1 MSCDS
6 TRSDTGLTPR
16 RQAMLDASESP
27 IKPMQRLSPPR
38 RMPPSPYTSQEQ
50 PAPSMPSV
58 ADSIAQIAAKSQ
70 LPEPKVAALADL
82 KRAASSSPAT
92 LAASADRAKR
102 MNAMLEDTTAEL
114 EQAKVDQINVEWAER
129 AAHNDNYIEVQ
140 QRVVAVAADFEKR
153 KAAASTSHEKDEL
166 ARACSAAIT
175 EDMKFL
181 ATHRARHEQY
191 EADKFE
197 AVKLAQKKEYEEGS
211 SGGKEW
217 TEEEARAWQDKEQKL
232 QRNAAWLNEQ
242 QAKADQWSHWKGT
255 AKKQEAES
263 GEVPM
268 ETDGWQQSNW
278 SNYNWGGTQKG
289 KKGGGK
295 GAKGKLQEKLARIDA
310 YQQSSDA
317 TNPADRKQM
326 WSAWCKDVY
335 KIEEAVSC
343 TTLGG
348 GPQRQIWSENEV
360 AQIEA
365 TVNEGTA
372 LGRTLLNMRETLAEV
387 RHQSGYQAIASEK
400 SQTAAMNAQVR
411 IHGFSFGAPATNY
424 RWALVQQLVLDCGLE
439 TRDVKDV
446 QAEDKFGNLHKSCL
460 VEFRNGARAQAFIG
474 AMFAWYPQGKEVFDP
489 IELDAAADH
498 EARAQIEGW
507 NLWVTKVQPEETDLG
522 EKLFKAAL
530 SSVFEW
536 TAQSSVEKVWADNVI
551 AEDGI
556 PIAVLDFEE
565 VPGRVLVKVEA
576 SWETTFSCE
585 LMENFFFKAA
595 PRREI
600 ALMNRANADLE
611 NAGDNTPYVEIL
623 NRFAASLP
631 WLVTIVKY
639 TELGPEPLQS
649 LRRKTEEDNVVAAS
663 EGAKGKANGKSEED
677 EDDQED
683 KGAAGPGKNGGKGKG
698 KNKSKGKG
706 QGKRKGK
713 KDNSWIKQGADS
725 ESQASGTHDGAA
737 K

>member
-1 MSCDS
+1 M
-6 TRSDTGLTPR
+6 
-16 RQAMLDASESP
+16 
-27 IKPMQRLSPPR
+27 
-38 RMPPSPYTSQEQ
+38 
-50 PAPSMPSV
+50 

-102 MNAMLEDTTAEL
+102 MNAMLGETTAAL
-114 EQAKVDQINVEWAER
+114 EQAKIDQKNVEWAER
-129 AAHNDNYIEVQ
+129 AAHNDNYLEVQ
-140 QRVVAVAADFEKR
+140 QRVVATTADFEKR
-153 KAAASTSHEKDEL
+153 KAQASTSHEKDEL

-175 EDMKFL
+175 EDMKYL

-197 AVKLAQKKEYEEGS
+197 SVRLAQKKEYEDGS
-211 SGGKEW
+211 RGGTEW

-232 QRNAAWLNEQ
+232 QRKSQ
-242 QAKADQWSHWKGT
+242 WKGT
-255 AKKQEAES
+255 AKKEETES
-263 GEVPM
+263 GEAPM
-268 ETDGWQQSNW
+268 ETDKSDGWQQSNW
-278 SNYNWGGTQKG
+278 YNSNWNEHQRG

-295 GAKGKLQEKLARIDA
+295 GSKGKLQEKLARIEA
-310 YQQSSDA
+310 YQQSSEV

-335 KIEEAVSC
+335 KIDQAVSC

-348 GPQRQIWSENEV
+348 GPQRQIRSVDEA

-365 TVNEGTA
+365 TINEGTA
-372 LGRTLLNMRETLAEV
+372 LGITLSNLRETLAEV
-387 RHQSGYQAIASEK
+387 KHQSGYQAKANEK
-400 SQTAAMNAQVR
+400 SQTAALNAQVR
-411 IHGFSFGAPATNY
+411 IHGFAFGIPARDN

-489 IELDAAADH
+489 IELAAAPDH

-507 NLWVTKVQPEETDLG
+507 NLWVTKVQPETTDLE

-536 TAQSSVEKVWADNVI
+536 TAQDSVEKVWTDNVI

-556 PIAVLDFEE
+556 PIAVLDFTE

-585 LMENFFFKAA
+585 LLENFFFKAA

-600 ALMNRANADLE
+600 ALMNRAKADLE
-611 NAGDNTPYVEIL
+611 NAGDNTQYVEIL

-631 WLVTIVKY
+631 WWVTIAKY

-663 EGAKGKANGKSEED
+663 KGAKGKAKGKSEED
-677 EDDQED
+677 EAEQDE
-683 KGAAGPGKNGGKGKG
+683 KGAAGSGKHGGKGKG

-713 KDNSWIKQGADS
+713 KDDSWIKQRADS
-725 ESQASGTHDGAA
+725 ESEAAGTQDGAA